1 MREAQNITPQAA
13 QHWGTGG
20 CCQQEAVLE
29 LSLRNGLGWPYK
41 DGGNGSDVF
50 LTERVRSAKV
60 REKKAE
66 YSHPGKRRRHAAAGT

>member
-1 MREAQNITPQAA
+1 M
-13 QHWGTGG
+13 
-20 CCQQEAVLE
+20 LE